1 MKKILT
7 ILTLLIAVGA
17 SLFAGD
23 LASFINLGFS
33 EDSRYF
39 MFAQYG
45 IDGESSFPYAE
56 LYTVDVHSNQYTPGG
71 VVKET
76 FTTTPQI
83 GQDGTGAMLTLLLDT
98 KDDAEKLDIS
108 PLLTG
113 RLVYLLV
120 NGAEPKSQIA
130 FRDFRLGSHYQVTLN
145 QEQFGSDDA
154 ISSAFHI
161 NLSVTD
167 SDGKIDAY
175 TIGLPNYKR
184 DGVRQYKIRRVFFA
198 PDETSLVFVIER
210 EEADEA
216 GAVNIRYMVE
226 TVHFN

>member
-7 ILTLLIAVGA
+7 ILTLLIAIGA

-45 IDGESSFPYAE
+45 MDGETSFPYSE
-56 LYTVDVHSNQYTPGG
+56 LYTVDVHTNQYVPGG

-76 FTTTPQI
+76 FTTSPQI
-83 GQDGTGAMLTLLLDT
+83 GQDGTGAMLSLFLDA
-98 KDDAEKLDIS
+98 KDEIEELDIS

-120 NGAEPKSQIA
+120 NGAEPKSQIS
-130 FRDFRLGSHYQVTLN
+130 FRDFRHGSHYQVTLN
-145 QEQFGSDDA
+145 QEQFGADDDLSA
-154 ISSAFHI
+154 AFHI

-167 SDGKIDAY
+167 SEGNIDTY

-184 DGVRQYKIRRVFFA
+184 SGVRQYKIRRVFFS
-198 PDETSLVFVIER
+198 PDETSLVFVIEK
-210 EEADEA
+210 EENDET
-216 GAVNIRYMVE
+216 GAINIRYMVE